1 MRTGVVDFPDG
12 VGYGGSGPRCSPKSN
27 GIAAA
32 GQPAPAVQRAMPQ
45 LLTRHIVTESYRLLA
60 AVCGILVLVY
70 LSNQLARYLADIAE
84 GRLAGDL
91 LLSLLLLKM
100 ASVLVLLLP
109 AAFFLSLLLGLGRM
123 YSDSEMVALAAC
135 GYGPGQL
142 LRTALLAALP
152 VAVLTAL
159 LALFVGPRTA
169 DLADEVLVEARGRA
183 LVSAIVPGRF
193 NRVGEGAV
201 YHVQT
206 LDDAGTMHGIFAR
219 LPRPDGTVVINAERA
234 RFTFDALLGRR
245 DLLLEQGTRYD
256 GAPGRRDYRV
266 FEFDSYRLRLPDL
279 KGSTIRKADALSTAT
294 LLGSDLPRHAAEL
307 HWRLA
312 LPVSVLVLAL
322 LAVPIS
328 HSQPRQGRYA
338 RLLLALLAYV
348 VYVNLLGAGRTLLGA
363 GELAPWFGLWWAHLP
378 PLLLAWWLLR
388 RQLGQSFWPWRRVA
402 T

>member
-1 MRTGVVDFPDG
+1 
-12 VGYGGSGPRCSPKSN
+12 
-27 GIAAA
+27 
-32 GQPAPAVQRAMPQ
+32 MPQ

-70 LSNQLARYLADIAE
+70 LSNQLARYLAEIAE

-135 GYGPGQL
+135 GYGPGQV

-152 VAVLTAL
+152 VAALTAL

-169 DLADEVLVEARGRA
+169 DLADDVLIEARGRA

-193 NRVGEGAV
+193 SEVGDGAV

-206 LDDAGTMHGIFAR
+206 VDDSGEMHGIFAR
-219 LPRPDGTVVINAERA
+219 LQRPDGTVLINADRA
-234 RFTFDALLGRR
+234 RLQFDPLRGRR
-245 DLLLEQGTRYD
+245 DLLLEEGTRYD
-256 GAPGRRDYRV
+256 GAPGRRDYRAFT
-266 FEFDSYRLRLPDL
+266 FERYRLRLPDVQAWA
-279 KGSTIRKADALSTAT
+279 SRKADALPTAT
-294 LLGSDLPRHAAEL
+294 LLASDEPRHRAEL

-312 LPVSVLVLAL
+312 LPISVLVLAL
-322 LAVPIS
+322 LAVPVS

-338 RLLLALLAYV
+338 RLLLALLVYV
-348 VYVNLLGAGRTLLGA
+348 VYVNLLGAGRTLLGG
-363 GELAPWFGLWWAHLP
+363 GELAPWLGLWWAHLP

-388 RQLGQSFWPWRRVA
+388 RQLGLPFWPRAGAVK
-402 T
+402 

>member
-1 MRTGVVDFPDG
+1 
-12 VGYGGSGPRCSPKSN
+12 
-27 GIAAA
+27 
-32 GQPAPAVQRAMPQ
+32 MPQ
-45 LLTRHIVTESYRLLA
+45 LLTRHIVAESYRLLA
-60 AVCGILVLVY
+60 AVGGILVLVY
-70 LSNQLARYLADIAE
+70 LSNQLARYLAEIAE

-109 AAFFLSLLLGLGRM
+109 AALFLSLLLGLGRM

-152 VAVLTAL
+152 VAALTAL

-169 DLADEVLVEARGRA
+169 DLADEVLIEARGRA

-193 NRVGEGAV
+193 SQVGDGAV
-201 YHVQT
+201 YHVSEV
-206 LDDAGTMHGIFAR
+206 DDSGGMRGIFAR
-219 LPRPDGTVVINAERA
+219 LQRPDGTVVINADRA
-234 RFTFDALLGRR
+234 RFAFDPVQGRR
-245 DLLLEQGTRYD
+245 DLLLEEGTRYD
-256 GAPGRRDYRV
+256 GAPGRSDYRA
-266 FEFDSYRLRLPDL
+266 FEFGRYQLRLPDL

-294 LLGSDLPRHAAEL
+294 LLDSDEPRHRAEL
-307 HWRLA
+307 HWRIA

-338 RLLLALLAYV
+338 RLLLALLVYV
-348 VYVNLLGAGRTLLGA
+348 VYVNLLGAGRTLLGS
-363 GELAPWFGLWWAHLP
+363 GELAPWLGLWWAHLP

-388 RQLGQSFWPWRRVA
+388 RQLGLPFWPGTGRA

>member
-1 MRTGVVDFPDG
+1 M
-12 VGYGGSGPRCSPKSN
+12 S
-27 GIAAA
+27 
-32 GQPAPAVQRAMPQ
+32 Q
-45 LLTRHIVTESYRLLA
+45 LLTRHIVAESYRLLV
-60 AVCGILVLVY
+60 AVCGILVMVY
-70 LSNQLARYLADIAE
+70 LSNQLARYLAEIAE

-135 GYGPGQL
+135 GYGPGQV
-142 LRTALLAALP
+142 LRAVLLAALP
-152 VAVLTAL
+152 VAALTAL

-169 DLADEVLVEARGRA
+169 DLADEVLIEARGRA

-193 NRVGEGAV
+193 SEVGDGAV

-206 LDDAGTMHGIFAR
+206 VDPSGDMRGIFAR
-219 LPRPDGTVVINAERA
+219 LQRPDGTVVINADRA
-234 RFTFDALLGRR
+234 RLLFDPLQGRR
-245 DLLLEQGTRYD
+245 DLLLEEGTRYD
-256 GAPGRRDYRV
+256 GDPGRRDYRAFT
-266 FEFDSYRLRLPDL
+266 FERYRLRLPDVQAWA
-279 KGSTIRKADALSTAT
+279 SRKADALPTVT
-294 LLGSDLPRHAAEL
+294 LLGSDEPRHRAEL

-312 LPVSVLVLAL
+312 LPVSVVVLAL
-322 LAVPIS
+322 LAVPVS

-348 VYVNLLGAGRTLLGA
+348 VYVNLLGAGRTLLGS
-363 GELAPWFGLWWAHLP
+363 GEIAAWLGLWWAHLP

-388 RQLGQSFWPWRRVA
+388 RQLGLPFWPVRGA
-402 T
+402 AA

>member
-1 MRTGVVDFPDG
+1 
-12 VGYGGSGPRCSPKSN
+12 
-27 GIAAA
+27 
-32 GQPAPAVQRAMPQ
+32 MPQ
-45 LLTRHIVTESYRLLA
+45 LLTRHIVAESYRLLA
-60 AVCGILVLVY
+60 AVGGILVLVY
-70 LSNQLARYLADIAE
+70 LSNQLARYLAEIAE

-109 AAFFLSLLLGLGRM
+109 AALFLSLLLGLGRM

-152 VAVLTAL
+152 VAALTAL

-169 DLADEVLVEARGRA
+169 DLADEVLIEARGRA

-193 NRVGEGAV
+193 SQVGDGAV
-201 YHVQT
+201 YHVSEV
-206 LDDAGTMHGIFAR
+206 DDSGGMRGIFAR
-219 LPRPDGTVVINAERA
+219 LQRPDGTVVINADRA
-234 RFTFDALLGRR
+234 RFAFDPVQGRR
-245 DLLLEQGTRYD
+245 DLLLEEGTRYD
-256 GAPGRRDYRV
+256 GAPGRSDYRA
-266 FEFDSYRLRLPDL
+266 FEFGRYQLRLPDL

-294 LLGSDLPRHAAEL
+294 LLGSDEPRHRAEL
-307 HWRLA
+307 HWRIA

-338 RLLLALLAYV
+338 RLLLALLVYV
-348 VYVNLLGAGRTLLGA
+348 VYVNLLGAGRTLLGS
-363 GELAPWFGLWWAHLP
+363 GELAPWLGLWWAHLP

-388 RQLGQSFWPWRRVA
+388 RQLGLPFWPA
-402 T
+402 TGRAT